1 MIFDFVI
8 SLMICINTW
17 LVYLMFR
24 KPEDENEQ
32 PVVSK
37 EVRRVLAIFLAVS
50 IMHMVA
56 KDI

>member
-1 MIFDFVI
+1 
-8 SLMICINTW
+8 
-17 LVYLMFR
+17 MFR
-24 KPEDENEQ
+24 NPEDENKQ

-56 KDI
+56 KNI

>member
-24 KPEDENEQ
+24 NPEDENEQ

-56 KDI
+56 KNI

>member
-1 MIFDFVI
+1 MIDFVI
-8 SLMICINTW
+8 GLMIGINTW

-24 KPEDENEQ
+24 KPEEEQ
-32 PVVSK
+32 VVSK
-37 EVRRVLAIFLAVS
+37 EVRRVMVMFLAVS